1 MRMTHFDSEMSTL
14 TQTAHLA
21 MTAPPYKNFACHPD
35 SRLATIGILTEVCP
49 FCKHK
54 MKKWIK
60 ILKNKKFC
68 FHLGKNRV

>member
-1 MRMTHFDSEMSTL
+1 
-14 TQTAHLA
+14 

-35 SRLATIGILTEVCP
+35 SRLATIGILTEVCS

-60 ILKNKKFC
+60 ILKNKKYC
-68 FHLGKNRV
+68 SHLNKNRV